1 MKIIFSP
8 TKEMNLD
15 TPITN
20 DWILTEETYKIINE
34 LKKLS
39 DEEIK
44 KKLKINDNILKT
56 VKSYISSF
64 DEKLTYPAL
73 FMYNGLSYRT
83 MNPFAL
89 NDADIKY
96 LNQHL
101 IILSALYGPI
111 SPNTFIKPYRLD
123 FLSKIKIDNKSLK
136 SFWKPL
142 YNLEISNGD
151 TILNLAS
158 NEFSELFDK
167 SNYIWIDFEFYE
179 NKNDELKSHSTIS
192 KKGRG
197 WMVSY
202 LARNKIKNISE
213 LKKIK
218 DEYSYNPELSSDSKM
233 IFIKK

>member
-8 TKEMNLD
+8 TKEMVLNS
-15 TPITN
+15 PIST
-20 DWILTEETYKIINE
+20 DWILTKETYKIINE

-39 DEEIK
+39 DEELK

-64 DEKLTYPAL
+64 DENLTYPAL
-73 FMYNGLSYRT
+73 FMYNGLSFRT
-83 MNPFAL
+83 IKPSTL
-89 NDADIKY
+89 SDEELKY

-101 IILSALYGPI
+101 LILSSLYGPI
-111 SPNTFIKPYRLD
+111 LPNTLIKPYRLD
-123 FLSKIKIDNKSLK
+123 FLSMIKIDNKSLK

-179 NKNDELKSHSTIS
+179 IKNNKLKSHSTIS

-202 LARNKIKNISE
+202 LAKNKIKEISK

-218 DEYSYNPELSSDSKM
+218 DEYSYNKELSHGNKM